1 MPMVLEIISPERLL
15 LSREVDMVVVPGTEG
30 DIGVLPGHSVLI
42 TSLRGGLV
50 SLYDANQITDE
61 FFVTGGFAEV
71 TESRC
76 SVLADEI
83 VRRADIDVAKA
94 QTFLTE
100 AKAAYDAVDLSDPD
114 AYREASDNLITAMAM
129 VQSAGDDLVAKDGRA
144 TKVDPSI

>member
-1 MPMVLEIISPERLL
+1 MPMVLEIVSPERLL

-30 DIGVLPGHSVLI
+30 DIGVLPGHSMMV

-50 SLYDANQITDE
+50 SIYEGKQVSDE
-61 FFVTGGFAEV
+61 FFVTGGFAEI

-83 VRRADIDVAKA
+83 IRRTDIKLDKA
-94 QTFLTE
+94 QGLL
-100 AKAAYDAVDLSDPD
+100 AAAQSVYDKVNIQDSD

-129 VQSAGDDLVAKDGRA
+129 VQSGTDQAEANNQRQ
-144 TKVDPSI
+144 TKINSDV

>member
-1 MPMVLEIISPERLL
+1 MPVLLEIVSPERLL

-30 DIGVLPGHSVLI
+30 DIGVLPGHAMLV

-50 SLYDANQITDE
+50 TIYDGSQVTDE

-83 VRRADIDVAKA
+83 IRRAELDEAKA
-94 QTFLTE
+94 QSLL
-100 AKAAYDAVDLSDPD
+100 AAAQSVYDAVDIADPD

-129 VQSAGDDLVAKDGRA
+129 VQSAGAAGIASDARETRA
-144 TKVDPSI
+144 DARV

>member
-1 MPMVLEIISPERLL
+1 MPMALEIVSPERLL

-30 DIGVLPGHSVLI
+30 DIGVLPGHSMLI

-50 SLYDANQITDE
+50 TIYEGKEATDQ
-61 FFVTGGFAEV
+61 FFVTGGFAEI

-83 VRRADIDVAKA
+83 IRRAEIDIDKA
-94 QTFLTE
+94 RSLLAAAQS
-100 AKAAYDAVDLSDPD
+100 AYDAVNLADPD

-129 VQSAGDDLVAKDGRA
+129 VQSAGAEQVSKDVGA
-144 TKVDPSI
+144 TKVKSGV

>member
-1 MPMVLEIISPERLL
+1 MVLEIVSPERLL

-30 DIGVLPGHSVLI
+30 DIGVLPGHSMLI

-50 SLYDANQITDE
+50 SIYEAKQVTDQ
-61 FFVTGGFAEV
+61 FFVTGGFAEI

-83 VRRADIDVAKA
+83 IRRAEINPDTA
-94 QTFLTE
+94 QRLLAE
-100 AKAAYDAVDLSDPD
+100 AQSVYNSVNIQDPD

-129 VQSAGDDLVAKDGRA
+129 VQSAGDATVEKDVRK
-144 TKVDPSI
+144 TSVSPDV

>member
-1 MPMVLEIISPERLL
+1 MPMLLEIVSPERLL

-30 DIGVLPGHSVLI
+30 DIGVLPGHSMVI

-50 SLYDANQITDE
+50 DIYEANEITDQ
-61 FFVTGGFAEV
+61 FFVTGGFAEI

-83 VRRADIDVAKA
+83 IRRGDIDLNKA
-94 QTFLTE
+94 QGLL
-100 AKAAYDAVDLSDPD
+100 AAAQSAYDSVDLSDAD

-129 VQSAGDDLVAKDGRA
+129 VHSAGDEALAKE
-144 TKVDPSI
+144 PSKF

>member
-1 MPMVLEIISPERLL
+1 MPMALEIVGPERLL

-30 DIGVLPGHSVLI
+30 DIGVLPGHSKLV

-50 SLYDANQITDE
+50 SIYEANQVTDQ

-83 VRRADIDVAKA
+83 IRRADIRLD
-94 QTFLTE
+94 E
-100 AKAAYDAVDLSDPD
+100 AKTLLAAAQSAYDAVDLNDSD
-114 AYREASDNLITAMAM
+114 AYRAASDNLITATAM
-129 VQSAGDDLVAKDGRA
+129 VQSAGGDAPADG
-144 TKVDPSI
+144 KI

>member
-30 DIGVLPGHSVLI
+30 DIGVLPGHSMLI

-50 SLYDANQITDE
+50 TLYDANQITDE

-83 VRRADIDVAKA
+83 IRRADINVADAEALVAVAKA
-94 QTFLTE
+94 T
-100 AKAAYDAVDLSDPD
+100 YDAVDLSDAE
-114 AYREASDNLITAMAM
+114 AYREASDNLIAATAM
-129 VQSAGDDLVAKDGRA
+129 VQSAGDGLVAKDVQDARI
-144 TKVDPSI
+144 DPGV